1 MRRIVFWTESLNMHT
16 SCMFEELGKQ
26 IDVIAIYYIR
36 GNRDFGELPFKNIK
50 MIRISNK
57 YDVDKLIDE
66 TKDCVH
72 VNSAL
77 KLYDRED
84 AFILNYALRRMLKEN
99 YFVVSLYLEQYY
111 YWGIKGLLRRLKW
124 GWLFNFGYARKLK
137 ALGCCGYTGVNA
149 HRKAFVPQKKLFD
162 FIYTVPTSD
171 SYLINTTDTAQCK
184 LEGFIDNTGESHPR
198 RFVFV
203 GQLRERKSIIE
214 LISVFNSIDAD
225 YELYV
230 IGDGPQKNKVME
242 LSANND
248 KIRYLGK
255 LRPIQVRSVLSNSD
269 CLILPSKL
277 EGWGCVVNEALM
289 SGCRVITSSVVGARA
304 LISKQ
309 KERGQIFKNL
319 NWSDLRNC
327 VLREFNIEGGVKST
341 FLIGRKI
348 LPPSEKLN
356 IS

>member
-16 SCMFEELGKQ
+16 SCMFEELGKH

-50 MIRISNK
+50 MFRISNK
-57 YDVDKLIDE
+57 HEADKIIDE
-66 TKDCVH
+66 FKDCVH

-111 YWGIKGLLRRLKW
+111 YWGVKGLLRRLKW
-124 GWLFNFGYARKLK
+124 GLLFNFGYARKLK
-137 ALGCCGYTGVNA
+137 ALGCCGYTGVIA

-171 SYLINTTDTAQCK
+171 SYLINTTDTVQCK
-184 LEGFIDNTGESHPR
+184 LGGFIDNTEESHPR

-214 LISVFNSIDAD
+214 LVNVFNSIDRD
-225 YELYV
+225 YELYI
-230 IGDGPQKNKVME
+230 IGDGPQKT
-242 LSANND
+242 
-248 KIRYLGK
+248 K
-255 LRPIQVRSVLSNSD
+255 L
-269 CLILPSKL
+269 
-277 EGWGCVVNEALM
+277 
-289 SGCRVITSSVVGARA
+289 
-304 LISKQ
+304 
-309 KERGQIFKNL
+309 L
-319 NWSDLRNC
+319 N
-327 VLREFNIEGGVKST
+327 
-341 FLIGRKI
+341 
-348 LPPSEKLN
+348 
-356 IS
+356 